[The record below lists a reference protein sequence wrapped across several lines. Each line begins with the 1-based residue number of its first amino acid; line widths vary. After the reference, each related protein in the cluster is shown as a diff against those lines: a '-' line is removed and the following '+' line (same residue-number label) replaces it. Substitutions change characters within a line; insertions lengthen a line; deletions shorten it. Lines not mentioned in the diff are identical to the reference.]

1 LKNIAPNRA
10 AKKLQEKVKI
20 NTCVIRSGKQKKINT
35 SLVVRGDIIFLNAG
49 DMIPADACLLQADD
63 LFVDQSALTGES
75 YPCEKTAHI
84 NPANLEQRIL
94 YGGTNVVSGQALAIV
109 IRTGK
114 NTEFGTIAANLTR
127 PEPKSEFEI
136 GAAKFSF
143 FIALIVS
150 ALGCAASLYNIF
162 SSDLGYMAALGGF
175 HKKFHRKN
183 FISFSPF

>member
-1 LKNIAPNRA
+1 LR
-10 AKKLQEKVKI
+10 
-20 NTCVIRSGKQKKINT
+20 
-35 SLVVRGDIIFLNAG
+35 
-49 DMIPADACLLQADD
+49 
-63 LFVDQSALTGES
+63 
-75 YPCEKTAHI
+75 KTAHI

-143 FIALIVS
+143 FIAKIIFYLVIFIFFLIFYTILIV
-150 ALGCAASLYNIF
+150 ALNSNTGS
-162 SSDLGYMAALGGF
+162 
-175 HKKFHRKN
+175 
-183 FISFSPF
+183 